1 MDIKHYTSKN
11 MFHRCDVV
19 YYDKWIPM
27 LLSNQLLSFYSLKMK
42 AVCFTQNFGT
52 YLRACVNHN

>member
-1 MDIKHYTSKN
+1 